1 MTDLTASTVLAD
13 ALAAHKPALAQ
24 YYTASVERRFA
35 NLVQRFG
42 SELRGVYN
50 SDVATLWQSIARLAK
65 RVNKD
70 QVLDAELV
78 AAAAKEFADAT
89 VASWQGKIQ
98 SKLGELEEA
107 SVSHLDGYRF
117 QICGLKAGRKVRI
130 EQDMILN
137 FSSKGTPFNQF
148 PARIYV
154 DGKFTPAAKYAAL

>member
-1 MTDLTASTVLAD
+1 MTDLAD

-24 YYTASVERRFA
+24 YYAARVERRFA

-42 SELRGVYN
+42 SGLRGVYS
-50 SDVATLWQSIARLAK
+50 SDAATLWQSIAGLAR
-65 RVNKD
+65 RVNGVV
-70 QVLDAELV
+70 VLDAERV
-78 AAAAKEFADAT
+78 AAAAAEFADAT
-89 VASWQGKIQ
+89 VAAWEGKIQ

-117 QICGLKAGRKVRI
+117 LICGLKAGRKVRI